1 MYTISCYSLSFK
13 IVYVMLIEIIIY
25 LIHIHI
31 HFLLKILY
39 FRRFI
44 ETKLPEL
51 RILNQNTFFSIAEIN
66 DKFKTKSSC
75 HFIYGDG
82 KNMLYNS
89 V

>member
-1 MYTISCYSLSFK
+1 M
-13 IVYVMLIEIIIY
+13 
-25 LIHIHI
+25 
-31 HFLLKILY
+31 LY

-82 KNMLYNS
+82 KNILMLELFLIMMMNDDRDNK
-89 V
+89 